1 MWHRLC
7 SSRLNC
13 ILKRFGI
20 WCIYCARDGFSSPL
34 LYNKTCQDVVAWN
47 SNYLWFLTILWLD
60 FNIVLLVSPEL
71 AYAAA
76 LQWRV
81 SCTFLGFF
89 IPSFLTVWGLQD
101 SLSRG
106 KSPVHNWR
114 RIALQCCVS
123 FCCATVWIGYMCT
136 YVTSL
141 PPLSVIT
148 DHGAASYWLCV
159 LHMVVSIF

>member
-20 WCIYCARDGFSSPL
+20 WCIYCAGDGFSSPL
-34 LYNKTCQDVVAWN
+34 LYNKTCRDVVAWN

-89 IPSFLTVWGLQD
+89 IPSFLTGDCRTASQE
-101 SLSRG
+101 G
-106 KSPVHNWR
+106 KAQYTVGGELLYNVV
-114 RIALQCCVS
+114 LVS
-123 FCCATVWIGYMCT
+123 AVQQTE
-136 YVTSL
+136 
-141 PPLSVIT
+141 P
-148 DHGAASYWLCV
+148 ALCV
-159 LHMVVSIF
+159 RTSPRSWASHPAAAL